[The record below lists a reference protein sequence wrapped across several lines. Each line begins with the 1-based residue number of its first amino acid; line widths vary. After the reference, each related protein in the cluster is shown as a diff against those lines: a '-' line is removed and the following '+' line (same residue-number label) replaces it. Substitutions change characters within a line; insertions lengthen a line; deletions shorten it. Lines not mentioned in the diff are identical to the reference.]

1 MRSARQPYSRPL
13 LFAAIVAVHGALI
26 WLAQREW
33 IRLPARADE
42 PLLLFLLPR
51 EPPPIVRPV
60 PLSRWAQP
68 ERVPQFLPPAPAA
81 VPTPGPALPAP
92 QDQPQAQSPLDI
104 DWSAEA
110 AIAAQHQA
118 ELAAAPKP
126 RSLDDHH
133 RHGNHH
139 DGVGLNSKGPYQFG
153 WYYAGTH
160 RVDTSSGLP
169 LIHLNDRCVLTF
181 GFLIPLP
188 LCGIGEIPVKGDLFQ
203 HMHDPPPDP
212 AAPP

>member
-13 LFAAIVAVHGALI
+13 VFASIVAVHGALI
-26 WLAQREW
+26 WLVQREW
-33 IRLPARADE
+33 VRLPVRAEE
-42 PLLLFLLPR
+42 PLLLL
-51 EPPPIVRPV
+51 
-60 PLSRWAQP
+60 LSR
-68 ERVPQFLPPAPAA
+68 ERPKDVPRTPSPARARPPSEPQSLPPAAAA
-81 VPTPGPALPAP
+81 VPRPGPDILRAP
-92 QDQPQAQSPLDI
+92 PEPPQAQSPLNI

-110 AIAAQHQA
+110 AITAQHQA
-118 ELAAAPKP
+118 ELAAAPRP

-188 LCGIGEIPVKGDLFQ
+188 LCGIGAIPVKGDLFQ
-203 HMHDPPPDP
+203 HMHDPPAD
-212 AAPP
+212 AAEPP